1 MQLILAIAGL
11 RMVLLHLDTRIELFM
26 EFGIAGYPQSL
37 TLRYTSLSHDL
48 AGGLPQAEGG
58 EWSWDA
64 ASVGVREI
72 LYMLWLV
79 RSSFLILLIHS
90 RNNYKF

>member
-1 MQLILAIAGL
+1 MQLILAMAGL
-11 RMVLLHLDTRIELFM
+11 RMVLLNLDTHIESFM
-26 EFGIAGYPQSL
+26 EFGIAGTQQSF

-79 RSSFLILLIHS
+79 RWSCLILLIHFKKK
-90 RNNYKF
+90 YKF